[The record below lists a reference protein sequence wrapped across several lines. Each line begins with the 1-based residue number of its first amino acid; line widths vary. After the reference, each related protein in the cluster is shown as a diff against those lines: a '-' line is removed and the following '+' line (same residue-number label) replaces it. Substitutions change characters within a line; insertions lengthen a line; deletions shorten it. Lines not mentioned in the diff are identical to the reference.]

1 LEIELSDEQ
10 DENNLKSQK
19 ELSLEKT
26 KEKEQPNEEEI
37 EISKEGKELPL
48 DDKVEPINKEVK
60 PQQPTNIQ
68 NMEK

>member
-37 EISKEGKELPL
+37 EISKEGKELPS

>member
-48 DDKVEPINKEVK
+48 DDKVEPINKG
-60 PQQPTNIQ
+60 TNSNIFFIHY
-68 NMEK
+68 